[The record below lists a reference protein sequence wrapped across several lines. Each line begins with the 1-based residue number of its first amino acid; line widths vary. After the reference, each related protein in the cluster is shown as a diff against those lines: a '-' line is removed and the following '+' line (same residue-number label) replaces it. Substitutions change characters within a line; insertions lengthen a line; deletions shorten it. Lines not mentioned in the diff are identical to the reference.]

1 VTIGRKLTAKLE
13 YVVPTPGRHTLSLS
27 LMCDSYVGVDQEQK
41 FEVDAAEGMDE
52 DEEEEEEEEEDE

>member
-1 VTIGRKLTAKLE
+1 MKLE
-13 YVVPTPGRHTLSLS
+13 YVVPTPGKHTLSLS

-52 DEEEEEEEEEDE
+52 DEDEDDEE